1 MDSNYLTSGNYYALA
16 FDPDAEQ
23 FLTLKSSGI
32 SISMKTGR
40 VTIPEGLSL
49 DDASREF
56 WDAVQIVFP
65 GRVPKVV

>member
-1 MDSNYLTSGNYYALA
+1 MDDMTGTINFYGLLKDDSDT
-16 FDPDAEQ
+16 ER
-23 FLTLKSSGI
+23 FLTLKQCGI
-32 SISMKTGR
+32 AISMKTGR

-56 WDAVQIVFP
+56 WDAVQSLFP